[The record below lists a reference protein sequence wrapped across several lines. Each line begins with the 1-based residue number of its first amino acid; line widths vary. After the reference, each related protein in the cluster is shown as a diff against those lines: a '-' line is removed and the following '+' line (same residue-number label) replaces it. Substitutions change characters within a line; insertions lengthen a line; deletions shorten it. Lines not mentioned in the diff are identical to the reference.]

1 MAKISAAGGA
11 TVGGLGREQPEP
23 VLVRGAHLTV
33 HDGALDFA
41 DGTGA
46 APDVTLRRHAA
57 GTLRVVGALTVD
69 GAVTQGGTF
78 TAAGDVNVTGT
89 LTAFGFFGAGGNV
102 LLGSAPSLIGFFG
115 ADPAAK
121 PEVTG
126 ARSDGTALASLL
138 AALDTLGLLTD
149 STTAT

>member
-11 TVGGLGREQPEP
+11 TQGGLGREQPVP
-23 VLVRGAHLTV
+23 VLVRGAHLSV

-46 APDVTLRRHAA
+46 APDVTLRRSTA
-57 GTLRVVGALTVD
+57 GTLRVVGGLTVD
-69 GAVTQGGTF
+69 GAISQGGTF
-78 TAAGDVNVTGT
+78 TASGDVNVTGT

-102 LLGSAPSLIGFFG
+102 QLGSGVSLIGFFG

-126 ARSDGTALASLL
+126 ARDDGTALASLL
-138 AALDTLGLLTD
+138 TQLATLGLVTD
-149 STTAT
+149 SSTAT